1 MFCYVMLEYLVMLR
15 KKHITIRLHAGRE
28 AYIEVYICKENI
40 CTCDGKIV
48 KRVWKHHNKSYA
60 HGTGSNAKN
69 TGKQDISTRK
79 ST

>member
-1 MFCYVMLEYLVMLR
+1 MLR
-15 KKHITIRLHAGRE
+15 KRHITIRLHAGSG

-40 CTCDGKIV
+40 CTCDAQNV

-69 TGKQDISTRK
+69 TGKGYINQEKYITA
-79 ST
+79 